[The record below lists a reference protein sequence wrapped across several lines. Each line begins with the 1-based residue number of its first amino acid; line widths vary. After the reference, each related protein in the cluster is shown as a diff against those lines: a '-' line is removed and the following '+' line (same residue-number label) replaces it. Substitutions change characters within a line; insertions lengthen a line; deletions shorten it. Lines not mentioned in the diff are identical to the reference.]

1 MMKMKQD
8 NNVTN
13 RNGAFYTKSEL
24 RCRNRLDSVRFIMK
38 IGQDNNVI
46 DHTGAVYAKIITE
59 LSWSI
64 R

>member
-46 DHTGAVYAKIITE
+46 DHTGAV
-59 LSWSI
+59 
-64 R
+64 